1 MRLVCKKG
9 KTMDSLKSRK
19 VGGNKGLLAGGLA
32 GVGLAMTV
40 MLVGCA
46 DHRICQ
52 RDFQRMQR
60 VGMRAETAKPT
71 TAPAA
76 EAAMLDRE
84 LGPYRIGP
92 GDIVQVTVTVP
103 QEAAVS
109 QVVPALLVR
118 VKSDG
123 TINMPLAGSI
133 KVADLTLEDAEQ
145 AVLAAYVP
153 KSYRQANVLIQ
164 VTQAAPTNVLVLGAV
179 VNPGLVPLSRTERN
193 LLFAM
198 ARAGGASQSASG
210 AVTLRRIRQ
219 TDTVTLN
226 LRDPEQLKAALA
238 IEPLEQGDIVTV
250 QAAKPNTVFVGG
262 LVLASSPQSYAP
274 GTEITLLQAV
284 AAAGGLRT
292 DVTPREATLIRRMDG
307 KDVHVKLDLDRIA
320 TGKDDNITLAAG
332 DILWVPHTF
341 GTRVQEFI
349 NQNLKIGASAHAS
362 YGANY
367 RDSGSAL
374 YGDEKGAQRAVI
386 VP

>member
-1 MRLVCKKG
+1 V
-9 KTMDSLKSRK
+9 
-19 VGGNKGLLAGGLA
+19 A
-32 GVGLAMTV
+32 
-40 MLVGCA
+40 
-46 DHRICQ
+46 
-52 RDFQRMQR
+52 
-60 VGMRAETAKPT
+60 
-71 TAPAA
+71 
-76 EAAMLDRE
+76 
-84 LGPYRIGP
+84 
-92 GDIVQVTVTVP
+92 
-103 QEAAVS
+103 
-109 QVVPALLVR
+109 QVVAALQVR

-133 KVADLTLEDAEQ
+133 KVADLTLEDAEE

-164 VTQAAPTNVLVLGAV
+164 VSQAVPTNVLVLGAV

-219 TDTVTLN
+219 AETVTLN

-307 KDVHVKLDLDRIA
+307 KDVHVKLNLDRIA

-341 GTRVQEFI
+341 GTRVEEFI
-349 NQNLKIGASAHAS
+349 NRNLRIGASANAN
-362 YGANY
+362 YGASY
-367 RDSGSAL
+367 RDSGSAI